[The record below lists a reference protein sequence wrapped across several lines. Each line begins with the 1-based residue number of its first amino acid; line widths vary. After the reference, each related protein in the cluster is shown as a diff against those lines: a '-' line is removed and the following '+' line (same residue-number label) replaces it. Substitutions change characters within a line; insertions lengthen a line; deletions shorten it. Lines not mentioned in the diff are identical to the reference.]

1 MTEVGQQFKSMN
13 KVLIIGAGQL
23 GSRHLQGVLKS
34 ILDFEVF
41 VIDPNLSS
49 LEIAKSRAN
58 EITHSKHIV
67 FSESIE
73 SVPSEIDVAIVAT
86 NANVREQVIT
96 KLLNT
101 IEVQYLI
108 LEKVLFQDLE
118 AYDKIEQLIQTKN
131 IKTWVNHPRRMFEHY
146 QEIKK
151 QIQEN
156 SLHITNFLATGN
168 NWGLGCN
175 GLHLLDLC
183 AFLSNESKI
192 ATINTNQLDKRIITS
207 KREGFIEFTGSLKIH
222 FENGSKAEIISTD
235 SESSSLT
242 IFIATEKDKW
252 LIREGNPISV
262 IHLKEENGAPIEVK
276 EFKPQFQSDLSTLL
290 VQDLLT
296 LGTCNLPTYKEACE
310 LHKPF
315 IIALLDFYNA
325 IENKASTH
333 LKIT

>member
-1 MTEVGQQFKSMN
+1 MK

-23 GSRHLQGVLKS
+23 GSRHLQGVLNS
-34 ILDFEVF
+34 EIDFEVY
-41 VIDPNLSS
+41 VVDPNLSS
-49 LEIAKSRAN
+49 LEIAKSRAS
-58 EITHSKHIV
+58 EISHSKHIT

-73 SVPSEIDVAIVAT
+73 NIPSKIEVVIVAT

-101 IEVQYLI
+101 IEVQFLI

-118 AYDKIEQLIQTKN
+118 AYDTIEQLIQIKN

-156 SLHITNFLATGN
+156 SLQITNILVTGN

-183 AFLSNESKI
+183 AYLSNELKI
-192 ATINTNQLDKRIITS
+192 ETINTNQIDKRILAS
-207 KREGFIEFTGSLKIH
+207 KRDGFIEFTGSMNVD
-222 FENGSKAEIISTD
+222 FENKTRAEIISND
-235 SESSSLT
+235 IESSSLT
-242 IFIATEKDKW
+242 IFIATQTDKW

-262 IHLKEENGAPIEVK
+262 IHLKDENVAPIEIS
-276 EFKPQFQSDLSTLL
+276 EYKPQFQSELSTLL

-296 LGTCNLPTYKEACE
+296 LGTCKLPTYKEACE

-315 IIALLDFYNA
+315 INALLDFYNV